1 MWLASLLCFLL
12 AGGASAVQTFERR
25 SFTVGPDSFLLD
37 GRPFHYVS
45 GSVHYFK
52 VPSAYWRDR
61 LTRLRASGVNAL
73 QTYVQWSVHQ
83 PEEDVTDFSGQQDL
97 VRYIQMAQE
106 LGLLVI
112 LRPGP
117 YIDAER
123 DLGGLPYWLL
133 KRPGIK
139 LRSSD
144 PLYMDAVTAWYDELL
159 PKIKPLLYSNGGPV
173 IMMQVRKEVRRLGTA
188 VRLVLLS
195 LILLL
200 IHLTSPEYE
209 T

>member
-1 MWLASLLCFLL
+1 MWTRYSPLVPTLLLTAGVLA
-12 AGGASAVQTFERR
+12 AGTAAVGTFEQR

-52 VPSAYWRDR
+52 VPAAYWRDR
-61 LTRLRASGVNAL
+61 LTRLRAAGVSAL
-73 QTYVQWSVHQ
+73 QTYVEWSSHQ
-83 PEEDVTDFSGQQDL
+83 PEEGVTDFSGQQDL
-97 VRYIQMAQE
+97 VQYLQLAQE

-133 KRPGIK
+133 RRPDVR

-144 PLYMDAVTAWYDELL
+144 PQYMAAVTSWYDQLL
-159 PKIKPLLYSNGGPV
+159 PRIRPLLYANGGPV
-173 IMMQVRKEVRRLGTA
+173 IMVQASHAARAQRKN
-188 VRLVLLS
+188 
-195 LILLL
+195 LIY
-200 IHLTSPEYE
+200 IA
-209 T
+209 